1 MTRARPPVTAPMTT
15 TLAALAALAC
25 LAALPGPARAAQPIT
40 LDEAL
45 AMAGRQ
51 SHDLVIA
58 RADADLAG
66 ADTLSAYGGV
76 LPRLDLSASTG
87 HQFFGPGTEQG
98 FDLSTGRIITGASD
112 FASYGYQLQLTQS
125 LVDLGSWRTIAQ
137 ARASQQAAART
148 YDEQRL
154 AVAFDVT
161 RRYFELL
168 KAQRSLQVLE
178 KAAERSEEL
187 VARADALFTAGRA
200 QKLDTFTAR
209 VNLGNDRIAV
219 EQGRSRVVQAR
230 ADLATV
236 LGQAGDSPIEV
247 VAPQAV
253 DAPGLPA
260 GEPPPLADLLAAA
273 RARRPA
279 LAAAG
284 AQVEAATQGVGAAQA
299 GLLPTL
305 GLSATFGRS
314 ESEAFGANGAFDD
327 PTRRYTASVGVGL
340 SWNLFEGRRTQAAV
354 RRAELSAE
362 KARAGAARTADA
374 VASEV
379 ATSRAAVV
387 TLARQ
392 VAFSADNLSAAEQGL
407 SLARQRLEAGLASQL
422 EVRDATL
429 KLTQAELSLVQARI
443 DHAVAA
449 ADLNRAVGGA
459 L

>member
-1 MTRARPPVTAPMTT
+1 MSRAHSPVTATMTR
-15 TLAALAALAC
+15 TLAALA
-25 LAALPGPARAAQPIT
+25 LAALPALATAQQPIT

-45 AMAGRQ
+45 ALAARQ

-66 ADTLSAYGGV
+66 ADTLSAYAGV
-76 LPRLDLSASTG
+76 LPRLDLSASSG
-87 HQFFGPGTEQG
+87 HQFFGPGTQQG

-125 LVDLGSWRTIAQ
+125 LVDLGTWRTIAQ
-137 ARASQQAAART
+137 ARAAQQAAART
-148 YDEQRL
+148 FDEQRL
-154 AVAFDVT
+154 GVAFEVT
-161 RRYFELL
+161 RRFYELL
-168 KAQRSLQVLE
+168 RAQRSLQVLE
-178 KAAERSEEL
+178 KAAARSEEL
-187 VARADALFTAGRA
+187 VTRADDLFTAGRA

-236 LGQAGDSPIEV
+236 LGQAGDAAIEV
-247 VAPQAV
+247 VAPQAIES
-253 DAPGLPA
+253 PGLPA
-260 GEPPPLADLLAAA
+260 GEPPPLPELLAAA
-273 RARRPA
+273 RARRPS

-284 AQVEAATQGVGAAQA
+284 AQVEAATQGIGAAEA

-305 GLSATFGRS
+305 GLSGSFGRN
-314 ESEAFGANGAFDD
+314 ESEAFGKNGAFDD
-327 PTRRYTASVGVGL
+327 PTRRYTASIGVGL

-374 VASEV
+374 VASEI

-387 TLARQ
+387 GLARQ
-392 VAFSADNLSAAEQGL
+392 VSLNADNLTAAEQGL